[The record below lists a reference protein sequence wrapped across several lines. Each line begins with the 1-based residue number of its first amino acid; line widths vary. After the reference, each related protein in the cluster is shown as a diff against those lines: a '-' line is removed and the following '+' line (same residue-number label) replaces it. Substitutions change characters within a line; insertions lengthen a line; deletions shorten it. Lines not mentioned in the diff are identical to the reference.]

1 MISSKVPAENALL
14 RASYSTTC
22 VFLWDTT
29 SPIESTLEE
38 DDEGD
43 YNDND
48 DEAVDDDEDH
58 VDASSAATAP
68 DVGYA
73 RRTEELSCARLC
85 NHAWN

>member
-1 MISSKVPAENALL
+1 MCIPVRHND
-14 RASYSTTC
+14 ASWTQ
-22 VFLWDTT
+22 
-29 SPIESTLEE
+29 TLEE
-38 DDEGD
+38 DDEGTYD
-43 YNDND
+43 DDD
-48 DEAVDDDEDH
+48 DEAVDDEDH